1 MLNYSLFKLSLPLG
15 IDINQGIEYAI
26 QMPLKYVTK
35 INRASTAKPNLS
47 RLERRYFYHI
57 EKKFNLLFTSFN

>member
-26 QMPLKYVTK
+26 RMPLKYITK
-35 INRASTAKPNLS
+35 INRASTAKPDLP

-57 EKKFNLLFTSFN
+57 EREI